1 VTAQVWATIGAII
14 AALVGGGVGLRNGT
28 KANRPAESNAQL
40 AWVKQAQD
48 EAHEAKADA
57 KQAKVDVAAA
67 ETRMRAQDAR
77 LDESERRLRQLDATA
92 TDLMQ
97 WIERVMRAKD
107 LIDAQSTND
116 PAVAS
121 LLRVINGGPAS
132 MSNPRLRTEP

>member
-1 VTAQVWATIGAII
+1 VTGQSWTAIGAVIVSLI
-14 AALVGGGVGLRNGT
+14 GMVVGLRNGT
-28 KANRPAESNAQL
+28 KANKPAESNAQL

-67 ETRMRAQDAR
+67 ETRMRDQDR
-77 LDESERRLRQLDATA
+77 RMDESERRLRQLDATA

-107 LIDAQSTND
+107 LVDAQSTND
-116 PAVAS
+116 PAIAS